1 MSRPELGF
9 EDRVT
14 IGGEGGWPLQER
26 AAGIDK
32 TKGKLEG
39 KPVDLSC
46 LAFIAY
52 TLSLWVLRDGEK

>member
-14 IGGEGGWPLQER
+14 IGGEGGWPVQER

-46 LAFIAY
+46 WPSLL
-52 TLSLWVLRDGEK
+52 TPCLSGS